1 MAACATN
8 IQIND
13 LPMQCAYCKPNDFQW
28 AIPNQTANQQ
38 LLLAPDGSP
47 ALDAVLI
54 LHTYVHNSL
63 NYS

>member
-8 IQIND
+8 ILIND
-13 LPMQCAYCKPNDFQW
+13 LPTQCTYCKPNDFQW

-38 LLLAPDGSP
+38 LLLAPDSST
-47 ALDAVLI
+47 ALDVLFI
-54 LHTYVHNSL
+54 LHTYVQNAL